1 MQVTAG
7 SGSLLTPSE
16 AESLWRAWVKNGDVR
31 ARDRLVLSYAPMV
44 NYLASKKVRELPAH
58 CELDDLVSC
67 GLIALVESIDRFD
80 PTRGA
85 TFEQYA
91 WTRVSGAI
99 MDELRRQDWAPRS
112 LRRLGRRMDRAKE
125 ELYARN
131 GTAPSDEDLAG
142 VLEIE
147 VAELQAGREALER
160 AELVSLNAPARGSD
174 DVLPVEVGDTVE
186 ATTTMFDPEKALFAG
201 ERVARIR
208 EAVGSLSERERE
220 VLSMVLVLE
229 LSGAEIGRI
238 FGVTESRVSQILG
251 NTRRKLQAY
260 LEAHDATAPEA
271 A

>member
-1 MQVTAG
+1 MQAIAG
-7 SGSLLTPSE
+7 SGSRLNPSE
-16 AESLWRAWVKNGDVR
+16 AEALWRAWVTHSDDR

-44 NYLASKKVRELPAH
+44 QYLASKKVRELPAH

-67 GLIALVESIDRFD
+67 GLIALVESIDRFN
-80 PTRGA
+80 PARGA

-112 LRRLGRRMDRAKE
+112 LRRLGRRVERAKE
-125 ELYARN
+125 ELYAHN
-131 GTAPSDEDLAG
+131 GSAPSDDDLAT
-142 VLEIE
+142 VLELP
-147 VAELQAGREALER
+147 VDELRYVRESLER

-174 DVLPVEVGDTVE
+174 DTLPVEVGDTVE
-186 ATTTMFDPEKALFAG
+186 ATTEAYDPEKALCAS
-201 ERVARIR
+201 ERVATIR
-208 EAVGSLSERERE
+208 EAIASLSERERE
-220 VLSMVLVLE
+220 VLSMVLVRE

-251 NTRRKLQAY
+251 NTRRKLQAS
-260 LEAHDATAPEA
+260 LEAYDRTAPEA

>member
-1 MQVTAG
+1 
-7 SGSLLTPSE
+7 
-16 AESLWRAWVKNGDVR
+16 
-31 ARDRLVLSYAPMV
+31 MV
-44 NYLASKKVRELPAH
+44 HYLASKKVRELPAH

-67 GLIALVESIDRFD
+67 GLIALVESIDRFN
-80 PTRGA
+80 PARGA

-112 LRRLGRRMDRAKE
+112 LRRLGRRMERAKE
-125 ELYARN
+125 ELYAHN
-131 GTAPSDEDLAG
+131 GSAPTDDELAV
-142 VLEIE
+142 VLEMP
-147 VAELQAGREALER
+147 VDELRAGREALDR

-186 ATTTMFDPEKALFAG
+186 ATTTMYDPEKALFAG

-260 LEAHDATAPEA
+260 LEAYDATAPEA